1 MVKILNLVLYCD
13 DVNYNN
19 MYNILSNY
27 YKIFD
32 NVKTYFYKFNNTI
45 ENDIELINDVLNFKG
60 TETMIPGILDKTLK
74 AFKYI
79 EKEFEDYDYV
89 IRSNISSI
97 IDFKLLSIELEK
109 TPVIYY
115 GGTLI
120 MNLQWLDNSAGI
132 VDNRYFNT
140 FFASGTNIIISKK
153 GYKLLLDNINL
164 IDRTIIDDVAI
175 GILFKLINIYH
186 TNMLPNKFF
195 CVPIL
200 NNINEINDL
209 IEKEYIVYRN
219 RNDADRNI
227 DTKQM
232 KIITDLLSKKYLQ
245 NT

>member
-1 MVKILNLVLYCD
+1 MVKILNLVLYND

-60 TETMIPGILDKTLK
+60 TETMIPGILD
-74 AFKYI
+74 
-79 EKEFEDYDYV
+79 
-89 IRSNISSI
+89 ISSI

-120 MNLQWLDNSAGI
+120 WNLQWLDNISGI
-132 VDNRYFNT
+132 VDKRYFNT
-140 FFASGTNIIISKK
+140 FYASGTNIIISKK

-164 IDRTIIDDVAI
+164 IDRTIIDDLAI
-175 GILFKLINIYH
+175 GVLFKLINIYH
-186 TNMLPNKFF
+186 TNTLPNKYF
-195 CVPIL
+195 CIPVL
-200 NNINEINDL
+200 NNINEINSL
-209 IEKEYIVYRN
+209 IKQEYIVYRN
-219 RNDADRNI
+219 KNVANRNI

-232 KIITDLLSKKYLQ
+232 KMITDLLSKKYLQ